1 MHRIKDFFFK
11 PRLLFLAPKR
21 GDEISLK
28 PIQIVIRVFVAL
40 ITAGWISFLP
50 FYLFII
56 YMHENSFF
64 SYDFFVEGIFGLNTF
79 IVAAAILVIFMSL
92 YFYGFFLFLKLG
104 IQQQKEEGRNGYRFI
119 TWMFILVSVL
129 IHVMFFELSLA
140 NDKPYLVLWLMG
152 ISAMFCAFFYSFVGH
167 GFKKNLQNWLS
178 PILFIAASIFLP
190 FFNQD
195 VTSEVVSMGLRS
207 FNMGGG
213 KSIQIVDKSQNKKA
227 AFEVAGRLILLTPK
241 NAYINSG
248 DNKLVIVPISD
259 HTEVNVW

>member
-1 MHRIKDFFFK
+1 VSKIKDFFFK

-21 GDEISLK
+21 DGEISLK

-64 SYDFFVEGIFGLNTF
+64 SYDFFVEGVFGLNTF
-79 IVAAAILVIFMSL
+79 IAATAILLIFMSL
-92 YFYGFFLFLKLG
+92 YFYGFLLFLKLG
-104 IQQQKEEGRNGYRFI
+104 IQQQKEEGKNGYRFI
-119 TWMFILVSVL
+119 TWMFILVSILMHGV
-129 IHVMFFELSLA
+129 FFELSLV
-140 NDKPYLVLWLMG
+140 NDKPYLVIWLMG
-152 ISAMFCAFFYSFVGH
+152 ISAVFCVFFYSFVGH
-167 GFKKNLQNWLS
+167 GFKKSLQNWLS

-190 FFNQD
+190 FLYQD
-195 VTSEVVSMGLRS
+195 VTSEIVSMGLRG

-213 KSIQIVDKSQNKKA
+213 KNIQIVDRSQNRQAETKDVGK
-227 AFEVAGRLILLTPK
+227 LILLAPK
-241 NAYINSG
+241 NAYIKNS